1 MAKPSYETLYESS
14 QLGIRLSFL
23 TTPGGY
29 NPLHWHN
36 ELEILYHLNGEADI
50 TVEGKK
56 YSLPKKNLLTVESCQ
71 VHSTHVYDMTGM
83 YLCIHVSKNHL
94 KNYLPEIELYQI
106 RCYPQEIS
114 DEDFPAY
121 LHICELLA
129 EITKLYMT
137 DAAAYRLEAEGL
149 VIQAV
154 SRLIRYFSSK
164 ALPEKSDVDTLTIE
178 RIRRVITYVREHYK
192 EPISLQDISGLLGL
206 SREYFCRF
214 FKKNMKISFLEYLN
228 DVRLS
233 HIYEELQETDTP
245 IGILIE
251 ENGFTNQKLF
261 NRSFKKLYGCRPSE
275 VRAMKCS
282 QQDT

>member
-1 MAKPSYETLYESS
+1 MARPSYETLYESS
-14 QLGIRLSFL
+14 QLGIRLTFF

-50 TVEGKK
+50 TVEGKT
-56 YSLPKKNLLTVESCQ
+56 YSLPKKNLTVIESCQ
-71 VHSTHVYDMTGM
+71 VHSTHVRDLTGM
-83 YLCIHVSKNHL
+83 YLCIHVLKSHL

-106 RCYPQEIS
+106 RCHPQEIT
-114 DEDFPAY
+114 DEAFPEY

-137 DAAAYRLEAEGL
+137 DATAYRLEAEGL
-149 VIQAV
+149 IIQAV
-154 SRLIRYFSSK
+154 SHLIRHFSMK
-164 ALPEKSDVDTLTIE
+164 AAPEKSDVDTLTIE
-178 RIRRVITYVREHYK
+178 RIRQVISYVEAHYR

-214 FKKNMKISFLEYLN
+214 FRKNMNLSFLEYLN

-233 HIYEELQETDTP
+233 HIYQELLDTDTP
-245 IGILIE
+245 IGVLIE

-261 NRSFKKLYGCRPSE
+261 NRSFKKLYGRKPSE
-275 VRAMKCS
+275 VRTLKQAS
-282 QQDT
+282 V